1 MSRPTAMPLC
11 RVIASRGFVAA
22 VLSTCVFSVLGCL
35 VGCHDGPLYAL
46 KHANPYFTMRQ
57 WAADEKIG
65 VTDHTRREELLSL
78 AKTMPSLPPERQQ
91 YWSQHLTQIFTHDE
105 NAEMRRLSVLA
116 AGKSKAPDVLPLI
129 EQALDDESVKVR
141 MEACRALGNRPDEDA
156 ARLLA
161 SVLGKTQDQ
170 DVKHAAIA
178 AIGNHQNSI
187 AADSLKLALQDRD
200 PATQALVIDSLRR
213 HTGKNY
219 GTDPQTWIAALDGQ
233 QVEEQPSGGLR
244 SLF

>member
-1 MSRPTAMPLC
+1 MSRLPSSPIRRHFAML
-11 RVIASRGFVAA
+11 SFVVAT
-22 VLSTCVFSVLGCL
+22 SCGCL
-35 VGCHDGPLYAL
+35 NGCHDGPMYAL

-65 VTDHTRREELLSL
+65 VTDHTRREELQSL
-78 AKTMPSLPPERQQ
+78 AETMPTLPPERQQ
-91 YWSQHLTQIFTHDE
+91 YWSTHLRQIFEHDE

-116 AGKSKAPDVLPLI
+116 AGKSLAPDVMPLI

-141 MEACRALGNRPDEDA
+141 MEACRALGNRRDEGA
-156 ARLLA
+156 ARMLA

-178 AIGNHQNSI
+178 AIGNHRNAI
-187 AADSLKLALQDRD
+187 AADSLKLALEDRD
-200 PATQALVIDSLRR
+200 PATQSLVMDSLRR
-213 HTGKNY
+213 QTGKNY
-219 GTDPQTWIAALDGQ
+219 GNDPQTWIAALNGQ
-233 QVEEQPSGGLR
+233 SVDEKPSGGIG